1 MTKTKSLL
9 TKFASTIA
17 FFFSAVLCVNANTAS
32 SGFIYQPKAPAG
44 LNRFSKIR

>member
-1 MTKTKSLL
+1 MTNTKSLL
-9 TKFASTIA
+9 TKFAAAIA
-17 FFFSAVLCVNANTAS
+17 FFFSAILYVSASTAS